1 VLNLPLFLD
10 ATMVMDAWMGPVE
23 GVVTRGGIMRHWGVE
38 ILLAAALWMGA
49 GAAAHGLEVGR
60 DKNAAGAPAAAVDV
74 LLDGGDWRM
83 GSFEFGEGVK
93 AGAESEKFDDSGFRT
108 VTVPGD
114 TQLQLGYTGEEPFNE
129 SKELIEVNSR
139 EWWYR
144 KHFKTGAK
152 AEGAVSRLVFDGSDY
167 FTTVWLNGQLLG
179 THAGTYTAFS
189 FDVTRVLRYG
199 EENVIAVL
207 VTHPVAPEGGSL
219 LEYLD
224 GNLGGEADPDGMKL
238 KNAPYYIDIHWD
250 ALPAQGNATFVMG
263 IWRNVHLRTE
273 NVVVIGDLHVE
284 TESIAADGSA
294 TLRVGVMLK
303 NAGKETRPRT
313 VTISLKP
320 ENFSGAAVE
329 LPALVM
335 KAAPGETTAEMEVR
349 VPDAR
354 LWWSWDKGAQN
365 LYSLE
370 AGTGAEKGDW
380 GDRRSVV
387 FGIRTITRDAD
398 MAYRLNGRKM
408 FVKASWFPI
417 ADFYRS
423 TPTSESYERDLR
435 LFRDG
440 NFNLL
445 VNFTV
450 VEKPEFYELCDRLG
464 IMVVVELPF
473 PQYGPQQLMN
483 EGNPMREPFLK
494 QAGSQV
500 REIVT
505 ALRNHP
511 SVVEWAPLA
520 EAHEKAGGW
529 SNGVDQQGYD
539 AFMAEMNGIVSEL
552 APGSIFHT
560 SLCDLGEQH
569 FWYAAAGMTGQTGDY
584 QEMFDAKTGFVSEYG
599 GISMSS
605 YENLGKYL
613 TAAQQWDEKAS
624 LPRWFNLPID
634 TEAYAY
640 LTSYESSGLYSM
652 LYRTEHFV
660 DRDPKSVAELVS
672 DTQVYQGFLLRYAA
686 EAFRR
691 KKYDPINGIRSW
703 DFLELN
709 PGFRFGIVD
718 YDRVPKT
725 AYWYMKRAQAPVAL
739 SFEYKDALESQ
750 TAGSRWSAPVWVI
763 NDLDREIHGTVHAE
777 LLSLSGEKMAVAD
790 FPVVIGADGKGVA
803 GEFALT
809 LPQTSGVYVLRATMD
824 GGAEQ
829 AAEETSFIK
838 VVPAAFSG
846 EHRVLL
852 IAQQKFAGPIGA
864 MLRGM
869 GVDVD
874 VYDENSL
881 AAMGRVLV
889 DGAALRAKY
898 DAIWLGSFQTLA
910 KVLPAETAKALGE
923 AVKAG
928 TGFIHTGGESSFHG
942 GLGRAA
948 LVEATALDAV
958 LPVEISGRA
967 DLEYGAHG
975 MDDGL
980 QTENAIHEIATG
992 KDAGGV
998 SQEGLELLRRY
1009 GLVGFNRV
1017 TARPGSHTEL
1027 SIVGEPLL
1035 VTGMYGAGKTVAF
1048 TGFTPVTDD
1057 YSALPVDEYLIAEPR
1072 ERAYFVLFADMLAA
1086 VMPGGHR
1093 RTANLLRAHEKPL
1106 FQTLKELPETEIAV
1120 TEAVPV
1126 AVEREVARCR
1136 VRLEN
1141 RAGYAH
1147 LVHLR
1152 VEWAGDD
1159 PQPYLSELNDND
1171 FELMPHESRDLEL
1184 EWRNS
1189 KVGGR
1194 AKGALIVKAANST
1207 ETRLAF

>member
-1 VLNLPLFLD
+1 
-10 ATMVMDAWMGPVE
+10 MV
-23 GVVTRGGIMRHWGVE
+23 
-38 ILLAAALWMGA
+38 
-49 GAAAHGLEVGR
+49 
-60 DKNAAGAPAAAVDV
+60 APAAAVDV

-83 GSFEFGEGVK
+83 GSFEFGAGVK
-93 AGAESEKFDDSGFRT
+93 AGAALESFDDSGFRA

-114 TQLQLGYTGEEPFNE
+114 TQLQLGYTGEERFNE
-129 SKELIEVNSR
+129 SKELIGVNDK

-144 KHFKTGAK
+144 KHFKAGAK
-152 AEGAVSRLVFDGSDY
+152 AAGSVSRLIFDGSDY

-179 THAGTYTAFS
+179 THEGTYTAFS
-189 FDVTRVLRYG
+189 FDVTGVLRYG
-199 EENVIAVL
+199 GENVIAVL
-207 VTHPVAPEGGSL
+207 VTHPVAPRGGSL
-219 LEYLD
+219 LQYLD

-263 IWRNVHLRTE
+263 IWRSVHLRTE
-273 NVVVIGDLHVE
+273 SVVAIGDLHVE

-294 TLRVGVMLK
+294 TLRVTLK
-303 NAGKETRPRT
+303 NAGQETRTRT
-313 VTISLKP
+313 VKLALKP
-320 ENFSGAAVE
+320 ENFGGAVVE
-329 LPALVM
+329 LPVLVM
-335 KAAPGETTAEMEVR
+335 KAAPGETMAEMEVR

-370 AGTGAEKGDW
+370 AEIGAEKGDW

-423 TPTSESYERDLR
+423 TPTAESYERDLR

-450 VEKPEFYELCDRLG
+450 VEKPEFYDLCDRLG
-464 IMVVVELPF
+464 ILVVVELPF
-473 PQYGPQQLMN
+473 PQYGPQQVMDQ
-483 EGNPMREPFLK
+483 GNPLREPFLK
-494 QAGSQV
+494 QAGLQV

-539 AFMAEMNGIVSEL
+539 TFMAEMKAIVSEL
-552 APGSIFHT
+552 APGSIFHP

-569 FWYAAAGMTGQTGDY
+569 FWYAAAGMTMQTGDY
-584 QEMFDAKTGFVSEYG
+584 QEFFDAKTGFVSEYG
-599 GISMSS
+599 GISLSS

-613 TAAQQWDEKAS
+613 TPAEQWDEKAR

-634 TEAYAY
+634 TEGYAY

-660 DRDPKSVAELVS
+660 DRDPGSVAELVS
-672 DTQVYQGFLLRYAA
+672 DTQLYQGFLLRYAA

-703 DFLELN
+703 DFVELN
-709 PGFRFGIVD
+709 PGFRFAIVD

-763 NDLDREIHGTVHAE
+763 NDLDREIRGTVHAE
-777 LLSLSGEKMAVAD
+777 LLSLSGEKVTGAD
-790 FPVVIGADGKGVA
+790 FPVTIGADGKGVA

-852 IAQQKFAGPIGA
+852 IAQQKFAGPIGT

-869 GVDVD
+869 GLNVD

-881 AAMGRVLV
+881 AAMGRELR

-898 DAIWLGSFQTLA
+898 DVIWLGSFQTLA
-910 KVLPAETAKALGE
+910 KVLPVETAKALGE

-928 TGFIHTGGESSFHG
+928 SGFIHTGGEASFHG

-948 LVEATALDAV
+948 VVEATALDAV
-958 LPVEISGRA
+958 LPVEIQGRG
-967 DLEYGAHG
+967 DLIYGTHG

-992 KDAGGV
+992 REAGGF
-998 SQEGLELLRRY
+998 SPEGLELLRHY
-1009 GLVGFNRV
+1009 GLVGFNQV
-1017 TARPGSHTEL
+1017 TARAGSHTEL
-1027 SIVGEPLL
+1027 SIAGEPLL
-1035 VTGMYGAGKTVAF
+1035 VMGAYGAGRTVAF
-1048 TGFTPVTDD
+1048 TGFTQAEDA

-1072 ERAYFVLFADMLAA
+1072 GRAYFVLFADMLAA
-1086 VMPGGHR
+1086 VLPGGHE
-1093 RTANLLRAHEKPL
+1093 RTAELLRAHEKPL
-1106 FQTLKELPETEIAV
+1106 FQTLKEQPETEIAA
-1120 TEAVPV
+1120 TEVGPV
-1126 AVEREVARCR
+1126 AVDGAVARCR

-1141 RAGYAH
+1141 QGGYAH

-1152 VEWAGDD
+1152 VEWTGDG

-1171 FELMPHESRDLEL
+1171 FELMPRETREMEL
-1184 EWRNS
+1184 DWRSSNS
-1189 KVGGR
+1189 GR
-1194 AKGALIVKAANST
+1194 QAKGTLIVKAANSA
-1207 ETRLAF
+1207 EMRLAF

>member
-1 VLNLPLFLD
+1 V
-10 ATMVMDAWMGPVE
+10 A
-23 GVVTRGGIMRHWGVE
+23 
-38 ILLAAALWMGA
+38 ILLAAAVLWLGA
-49 GAAAHGLEVGR
+49 GAGADEQRGARGKGTAV
-60 DKNAAGAPAAAVDV
+60 APAAAVDV
-74 LLDGGDWRM
+74 LLDGSDWRM
-83 GSFEFGEGVK
+83 GSFEFGAGVK
-93 AGAESEKFDDSGFRT
+93 AGAALERFDDSGFRS

-114 TQLQLGYTGEEPFNE
+114 TQLQAGYTGVERFNE
-129 SKELIEVNSR
+129 SKDLIGVNGR

-144 KHFKTGAK
+144 KRFKAGTK

-179 THAGTYTAFS
+179 THEGTFTAFS
-189 FDVTRVLRYG
+189 FDVTGVLRYG
-199 EENVIAVL
+199 GENEIAVL
-207 VTHPVAPEGGSL
+207 VTHPVAPKGGSL
-219 LEYLD
+219 LQYLD

-263 IWRNVHLRTE
+263 IWRSVHLRTE
-273 NVVVIGDLHVE
+273 SVVAIGDLHVE

-294 TLRVGVMLK
+294 TLRVSVTLK
-303 NAGKETRPRT
+303 NAGQEMHTRT
-313 VTISLKP
+313 VTLELKP
-320 ENFSGAAVE
+320 ENFSGVAAE
-329 LPALVM
+329 LPALVV

-349 VPDAR
+349 VADAR

-365 LYSLE
+365 LYSLKAE
-370 AGTGAEKGDW
+370 IAAEKGDW

-387 FGIRTITRDAD
+387 FGIRTVTRDAD

-423 TPTSESYERDLR
+423 TPTAESYERDLR

-450 VEKPEFYELCDRLG
+450 IEKPEFYDLCDRLG
-464 IMVVVELPF
+464 ILVVVELPF
-473 PQYGPQQLMN
+473 PQYGPQQVMDR
-483 EGNPMREPFLK
+483 GNPMREPFLK
-494 QAGSQV
+494 QAGLQV
-500 REIVT
+500 KEIVT

-520 EAHEKAGGW
+520 EAHEKVGGW

-539 AFMAEMNGIVSEL
+539 TFMAEMKAIVSEL
-552 APGSIFHT
+552 APGSIFHP

-569 FWYAAAGMTGQTGDY
+569 FWYAAAGMGWQAGNY
-584 QEMFDAKTGFVSEYG
+584 QELFDAKTGFVSEYG
-599 GISMSS
+599 GISLSS
-605 YENLGKYL
+605 DENLGKYL
-613 TAAQQWDEKAS
+613 TPAQQWDEKER

-640 LTSYESSGLYSM
+640 LTSFETPGLYSM

-660 DRDPKSVAELVS
+660 DRNPGSVAELVS
-672 DTQVYQGFLLRYAA
+672 DTQLYQAFVLRYAA

-691 KKYDPINGIRSW
+691 GKYDPINGIRSW
-703 DFLELN
+703 DFVELN

-739 SFEYKDALESQ
+739 SFAYRDALESQ

-763 NDLDREIHGTVHAE
+763 NDLDQEIRGTVHSE
-777 LLSLSGEKMAVAD
+777 LLALSGEKMAAAD
-790 FPVVIGADGKGVA
+790 FPVTIGADGKGVA

-809 LPQTSGVYVLRATMD
+809 LPQTPGVYVLRATLD

-852 IAQQKFAGPIGA
+852 IAQQKFAGPIGT

-869 GVDVD
+869 GLGVDM
-874 VYDENSL
+874 YDENSL
-881 AAMGRVLV
+881 DAMGRELR
-889 DGAALRAKY
+889 DGAAVRAKY
-898 DAIWLGSFQTLA
+898 DVIWLGSFQTLA
-910 KVLPAETAKALGE
+910 KVLPAETAKALDE

-928 TGFIHTGGESSFHG
+928 AGFIHTGGEGSFHG

-958 LPVEISGRA
+958 LPVEIQGRG
-967 DLEYGAHG
+967 DLIHG
-975 MDDGL
+975 THDMDDGL
-980 QTENAIHEIATG
+980 QTENAIHEIAAG
-992 KDAGGV
+992 GDAGV
-998 SQEGLELLRRY
+998 DSPEGLELLRRY
-1009 GLVGFNRV
+1009 GLVGFNQV

-1027 SIVGEPLL
+1027 SIAGEPLL
-1035 VTGMYGAGKTVAF
+1035 VTGAYGAGRTVAF
-1048 TGFTPVTDD
+1048 TGFTPAEDA
-1057 YSALPVDEYLIAEPR
+1057 YSALPIDEYLIAEPR

-1086 VMPGGHR
+1086 VLPAGHE
-1093 RTANLLRAHEKPL
+1093 RTAELLQAHEKPL
-1106 FQTLKELPETEIAV
+1106 FQTLKEQPETDVAG
-1120 TEAVPV
+1120 TEVGQV
-1126 AVEREVARCR
+1126 AVEGALGRCR

-1141 RAGYAH
+1141 RGGFAH

-1152 VEWAGDD
+1152 VEWTGEG
-1159 PQPYLSELNDND
+1159 PQPFLSELSDND
-1171 FELMPHESRDLEL
+1171 FELMPHESREIEL
-1184 EWRNS
+1184 EWRSS
-1189 KVGGR
+1189 KAGR
-1194 AKGALIVKAANST
+1194 PARGTLIVKAANSE

>member
-1 VLNLPLFLD
+1 
-10 ATMVMDAWMGPVE
+10 MGLRK
-23 GVVTRGGIMRHWGVE
+23 GRRMRRWGVG
-38 ILLAAALWMGA
+38 ILAAAAVLWVGL
-49 GAAAHGLEVGR
+49 GAAADGQQ
-60 DKNAAGAPAAAVDV
+60 GARGKGEAVRPVAAVEV

-83 GSFEFGEGVK
+83 GSFEFGAGVK
-93 AGAESEKFDDSGFRT
+93 AGAALERFDDSGFRT

-114 TQLQLGYTGEEPFNE
+114 TQLQAGYTGEERFNE
-129 SKELIEVNSR
+129 SKELIGVNGR

-167 FTTVWLNGQLLG
+167 FTTVWMNGQLLG
-179 THAGTYTAFS
+179 THEGTYTAFS
-189 FDVTRVLRYG
+189 FDVTEVLRYG
-199 EENVIAVL
+199 GDNAIAVL
-207 VTHPVAPEGGSL
+207 VTHPVAPKGGSL

-224 GNLGGEADPDGMKL
+224 GNLGGEADPGGMKL

-263 IWRNVHLRTE
+263 IWRSVHLRTE
-273 NVVVIGDLHVE
+273 STVAIGDLHVE

-294 TLRVGVMLK
+294 TLRVGVMLR
-303 NAGKETRPRT
+303 NTEQETRTRT
-313 VTISLKP
+313 VRLELKP
-320 ENFSGAAVE
+320 ENFNGAAVE
-329 LPALVM
+329 LPALVV
-335 KAAPGETTAEMEVR
+335 KAAPGETAAEAEVR
-349 VPDAR
+349 VPNAR

-370 AGTGAEKGDW
+370 AEIAAGNGEW
-380 GDRRSVV
+380 GERRSVV

-423 TPTSESYERDLR
+423 TPTAESYERDLR

-450 VEKPEFYELCDRLG
+450 VEKPDFYDLCDRLG
-464 IMVVVELPF
+464 ILVVVELPF
-473 PQYGPQQLMN
+473 PQYGPQSVMDQ
-483 EGNPMREPFLK
+483 GNPMREPFLK
-494 QAGSQV
+494 QAGLQV

-539 AFMAEMNGIVSEL
+539 TFMAEMKAIVSEL
-552 APGSIFHT
+552 APGSIFHP

-569 FWYAAAGMTGQTGDY
+569 FWYAAAGMTGQAGDY
-584 QEMFDAKTGFVSEYG
+584 QEFFDAKTGFVSEYG

-613 TAAQQWDEKAS
+613 APAQQWDEKAS
-624 LPRWFNLPID
+624 GPRWFNLPID

-640 LTSYESSGLYSM
+640 LTSYETSGLYSM

-660 DRDPKSVAELVS
+660 DRNPKSLAELVS
-672 DTQVYQGFLLRYAA
+672 DTQLYQGFVLRYAA

-691 KKYDPINGIRSW
+691 GKYDPINGIRSW
-703 DFLELN
+703 DFVELN

-739 SFEYKDALESQ
+739 SFAYKDALESE
-750 TAGSRWSAPVWVI
+750 TAGSGWSAPVWVI
-763 NDLDREIHGTVHAE
+763 NDLDREIRGTVHAE
-777 LLSLSGEKMAVAD
+777 LLSLSGEKVAGDD
-790 FPVVIGADGKGVA
+790 FPVTIGADGKGVA

-809 LPQTSGVYVLRATMD
+809 LPRTPGVYVLRATMD

-829 AAEETSFIK
+829 AAEEMSFIK
-838 VVPAAFSG
+838 VVPAAFTG

-852 IAQQKFAGPIGA
+852 IAQQKFAGPIGT

-869 GVDVD
+869 GLNVD

-881 AAMGRVLV
+881 AAMGRELA
-889 DGAALRAKY
+889 DGAAVRAKY
-898 DAIWLGSFQTLA
+898 DAIWLGSFEALA
-910 KVLPAETAKALGE
+910 KVLPGATAQALDE

-928 TGFIHTGGESSFHG
+928 TGFIHTGGEGSFHG

-948 LVEATALDAV
+948 LVEATALNAV
-958 LPVEISGRA
+958 LPVEIQGRG
-967 DLEYGAHG
+967 DLIYGTHG

-980 QTENAIHEIATG
+980 QTENAIHEIGESGAT
-992 KDAGGV
+992 V
-998 SQEGLELLRRY
+998 SPEGLDLLRHY
-1009 GLVGFNRV
+1009 GLVGFNKV
-1017 TARPGSHTEL
+1017 TARPGARTEL
-1027 SIVGEPLL
+1027 SIAGEPLL
-1035 VTGMYGAGKTVAF
+1035 VTGKYGAGKTVAF
-1048 TGFTPVTDD
+1048 TGFTPASDD
-1057 YSALPVDEYLIAEPR
+1057 YSALPIDEYLIAEPR
-1072 ERAYFVLFADMLAA
+1072 GRAYFVLFADMLAA
-1086 VMPGGHR
+1086 VLPGEHE
-1093 RTANLLRAHEKPL
+1093 RTAELLRTHEKPL
-1106 FQTLKELPETEIAV
+1106 FQTLKEQPETEVAV
-1120 TEAVPV
+1120 TEAGPV
-1126 AVEREVARCR
+1126 AVDGAVARCR

-1141 RAGYAH
+1141 RGGYAH
-1147 LVHLR
+1147 LVHMR
-1152 VEWAGDD
+1152 VEWAEDGTR
-1159 PQPYLSELNDND
+1159 PYLSELSDND
-1171 FELMPHESRDLEL
+1171 FELMPHESREMEL
-1184 EWRNS
+1184 EWRS
-1189 KVGGR
+1189 SHAGR
-1194 AKGALIVKAANST
+1194 AAKGILIVKAANSA
-1207 ETRLAF
+1207 ETWLAF

>member
-1 VLNLPLFLD
+1 
-10 ATMVMDAWMGPVE
+10 
-23 GVVTRGGIMRHWGVE
+23 MRHWRVG
-38 ILLAAALWMGA
+38 ILLAAAVLWMGA
-49 GAAAHGLEVGR
+49 GTAAEGLGASG
-60 DKNAAGAPAAAVDV
+60 KGAAVAPAAAVDV

-83 GSFEFGEGVK
+83 GAFEFGAGVK
-93 AGAESEKFDDSGFRT
+93 AGAESERFDDSGFRT

-114 TQLQLGYTGEEPFNE
+114 TQLQLGYTGEERFNE
-129 SKELIEVNSR
+129 SKELIGVNGK

-144 KHFKTGAK
+144 KHFKAGAK
-152 AEGAVSRLVFDGSDY
+152 AEGAVNRLVFDGSDY
-167 FTTVWLNGQLLG
+167 FTTVWMNGQLLG
-179 THAGTYTAFS
+179 THEGTYTAFS
-189 FDVTRVLRYG
+189 FDVTGVLRYG
-199 EENVIAVL
+199 GENVIAVL
-207 VTHPVAPEGGSL
+207 VTHPVAPKGGSL
-219 LEYLD
+219 LQYLD
-224 GNLGGEADPDGMKL
+224 GNLGGEADPGGMKL

-263 IWRNVHLRTE
+263 IWRSVHLRTE
-273 NVVVIGDLHVE
+273 SVVAIGDLHVE
-284 TESIAADGSA
+284 TERIAADGSA
-294 TLRVGVMLK
+294 TLRVGVTLK
-303 NAGKETRPRT
+303 NVGQETRTRT
-313 VTISLKP
+313 VKLALKP
-320 ENFSGAAVE
+320 ENFGGAAVE
-329 LPALVM
+329 LPALVV
-335 KAAPGETTAEMEVR
+335 KAAPGETTAVTEVH

-370 AGTGAEKGDW
+370 AGIGAEKGEW
-380 GDRRSVV
+380 GDRRSVA

-423 TPTSESYERDLR
+423 TPTAESYERDLR

-464 IMVVVELPF
+464 ILVVVELPF
-473 PQYGPQQLMN
+473 PQYGPQQVMDQ
-483 EGNPMREPFLK
+483 GNPMREPFLK
-494 QAGSQV
+494 QAGLQV

-539 AFMAEMNGIVSEL
+539 TFMAEMKAIVSEL
-552 APGSIFHT
+552 APGSIFHP

-569 FWYAAAGMTGQTGDY
+569 FWYAAAGMTGQMGDY
-584 QEMFDAKTGFVSEYG
+584 QEFFDAKTGFVSEYG

-613 TAAQQWDEKAS
+613 TPAQQWDEKAS
-624 LPRWFNLPID
+624 LPRWFDLPID
-634 TEAYAY
+634 TEGYAY

-652 LYRTEHFV
+652 LFRTEHFV

-691 KKYDPINGIRSW
+691 KKYGPINGIRSW
-703 DFLELN
+703 DFVELN

-739 SFEYKDALESQ
+739 SFAYKDALESQ
-750 TAGSRWSAPVWVI
+750 TAGSRWRAPVWVI
-763 NDLDREIHGTVHAE
+763 NDLDREIRGTVHAE
-777 LLSLSGEKMAVAD
+777 LLSLSGEKVAGTD

-809 LPQTSGVYVLRATMD
+809 LPQTPGVYVLRATMD

-829 AAEETSFIK
+829 AVEETSFIK
-838 VVPAAFSG
+838 VVPAAFTG

-852 IAQQKFAGPIGA
+852 IAQHKFAGPIGT

-869 GVDVD
+869 GLDVD

-881 AAMGRVLV
+881 DAMGRKLV
-889 DGAALRAKY
+889 DGAAVRAKY
-898 DAIWLGSFQTLA
+898 DAIWLGSFEALA
-910 KVLPAETAKALGE
+910 KVLPAETAKALAE

-928 TGFIHTGGESSFHG
+928 TGFIDTGGEGSFHG

-958 LPVEISGRA
+958 LPVEIQGRG
-967 DLEYGAHG
+967 DLIYGTHG

-980 QTENAIHEIATG
+980 QTENAIHEIAAG
-992 KDAGGV
+992 SDAGGV
-998 SQEGLELLRRY
+998 SPEGLELLRRY
-1009 GLVGFNRV
+1009 GLVGFNQV
-1017 TARPGSHTEL
+1017 TARAGSRTEL

-1035 VTGMYGAGKTVAF
+1035 VTGLYEAGRTVAF
-1048 TGFTPVTDD
+1048 TGFTPAADD
-1057 YSALPVDEYLIAEPR
+1057 SSALPIDEYLIAEPR
-1072 ERAYFVLFADMLAA
+1072 GRAYFVLFADMLAA
-1086 VMPGGHR
+1086 VMPGGNE
-1093 RTANLLRAHEKPL
+1093 RTRELLQAHEKPL
-1106 FQTLKELPETEIAV
+1106 FQTLKERPETEVAL
-1120 TEAVPV
+1120 TEVSPV
-1126 AVEREVARCR
+1126 AAEGAAARCR
-1136 VRLEN
+1136 VRVVN
-1141 RAGYAH
+1141 RGGYAH

-1152 VEWAGDD
+1152 VDWARDGS
-1159 PQPYLSELNDND
+1159 QPYLSELSDND
-1171 FELMPHESRDLEL
+1171 FELMPHESREMEL
-1184 EWRNS
+1184 EWRGS

-1194 AKGALIVKAANST
+1194 AKGTLIVKAANSA
-1207 ETRLAF
+1207 EARVAF